1 MSTEKKIWIIM
12 AVFIGL
18 AAYGVWNVFQPDV
31 FPMSFVRGEVREF
44 APGVLGGPYPTEAE
58 LRILKRNGVV
68 EVISLMDPES
78 AVESKLVADEKK
90 LADSKGLRFLNYPV
104 DFKDMSSPESAA
116 ALDKAM
122 SRIAMRGDKL
132 VYVHCYLG
140 RHRVGLLEKA
150 LKGGASSVSGT

>member
-1 MSTEKKIWIIM
+1 MTTEKKIWLIM

-58 LRILKRNGVV
+58 LRLLKRNGVV

-90 LADSKGLRFLNYPV
+90 LADYKGMRFVNFPM
-104 DFKDMSSPESAA
+104 DFKDMNSPASAA
-116 ALDKAM
+116 ALEKAM
-122 SRIAMRGDKL
+122 SRIAMRGDKK

-150 LKGGASSVSGT
+150 LKEGARPVPGA